1 MTRNSVFWKLSL
13 TVAVVTALVM
23 LQTVLSMDGKELMN
37 LGIYLVLGY
46 GVAYSTIVTVLLV
59 IFLPEKRVL
68 WSYWV
73 KVWAIITLS
82 VYWVLPYISANAKF
96 F

>member
-37 LGIYLVLGY
+37 YLVL
-46 GVAYSTIVTVLLV
+46 AAT
-59 IFLPEKRVL
+59 R
-68 WSYWV
+68 
-73 KVWAIITLS
+73 
-82 VYWVLPYISANAKF
+82 
-96 F
+96 